1 MNGPTL
7 WNQRYQPERQLSK
20 RSGRQTWLA
29 QDLTRSEPVILKF
42 LFFGPDFDWADL
54 NLFQREAQILQT
66 LSHPAIP
73 QYRDHFEITLEGGRG
88 LALVQ
93 TYIEAPSLQEWIDQ
107 GQHFTE
113 PEVRTLAKALL
124 GILTYLHRLHP
135 PVIHRDLKP
144 SNILLGSDQ
153 QVYLVDFGS
162 VQAAAPRE
170 QGSYTVVGSYGY
182 MPLEQFGGRTVPAS
196 DLYSLGATLIHL
208 LTGQHPADLPQE
220 GSRVLFEQAVQLSV
234 PFRDWLRWITEPL
247 VGDRPASA
255 QQALEALENLEH
267 HPGLLRLEAAT
278 VPTRQPAGSLI
289 QLSKSEQTFQ
299 LVIPAKQLGALV
311 LLPFAIAWNSFITF
325 FTILSVGVAPFPANV
340 VFGLFTLPFWTVGL
354 GMVGG
359 ILYALFGKAHLHI
372 DQDRIGLTH
381 EVFGLRFR
389 KVPRSW
395 RRDIDR
401 LELVPRHHKRDSDG
415 DQVEVKP
422 QLNIWAG
429 NRKYELGAGI
439 PLQEPELEWLAS
451 ELSRWLKIPVTSAN
465 QGVFKEKIPSRM
477 PPKDQQL
484 PSQ

>member
-1 MNGPTL
+1 MAPDRPV
-7 WNQRYQPERQLSK
+7 WQQRYQLERQLSQ
-20 RSGRQTWLA
+20 RSGRHTYLA
-29 QDLTRSEPVILKF
+29 QDLLTSERVVIKL
-42 LFFGPDFDWADL
+42 LLFGPDFDWADL
-54 NLFQREAQILQT
+54 KLFEREAQILQT

-73 QYRDHFEITLEGGRG
+73 QYRDHFEISLKGGRG

-93 TYIEAPSLQEWIDQ
+93 TYIEAPSLQEWIEQ
-107 GQHFTE
+107 GRRFAE
-113 PEVRTLAKALL
+113 PEVRGLAKALL
-124 GILTYLHRLHP
+124 GILTYLHQLHP

-220 GSRVLFEQAVQLSV
+220 GSRVLFEQAVQLSP
-234 PFRDWLRWITEPL
+234 PFRDWLRWMTEPL
-247 VGDRPASA
+247 VADRPASA
-255 QQALEALENLEH
+255 QQALDALEHLDRRPALVPMEV
-267 HPGLLRLEAAT
+267 AT
-278 VPTRQPAGSLI
+278 VPTRQPAGSTL

-299 LVIPAKQLGALV
+299 VVIPAKQLGALV

-325 FTILSVGVAPFPANV
+325 FTIMSVGVAPFPANL

-359 ILYALFGKAHLHI
+359 ILYGLFGKAHLQI
-372 DQDRIGLTH
+372 DKERIGLAH

-389 KVPRSW
+389 RVPPSL

-401 LELVPRHHKRDSDG
+401 LELVPRHTKRDSDG
-415 DQVEVKP
+415 DRVEVKP

-451 ELSRWLKIPVTSAN
+451 ELSRWLKIPIER
-465 QGVFKEKIPSRM
+465 QKISG
-477 PPKDQQL
+477 
-484 PSQ
+484 

>member
-1 MNGPTL
+1 MTPERPI
-7 WNQRYQPERQLSK
+7 WHQRYRPERRLSK
-20 RSGRQTWLA
+20 RSGRHTYLA
-29 QDLTRSEPVILKF
+29 QDLLTSEQVVIKL
-42 LFFGPDFDWADL
+42 LLFGPDFDWADL
-54 NLFQREAQILQT
+54 KLFEREAQILQT

-73 QYRDHFEITLEGGRG
+73 EYRDHFEISLEGGRG

-93 TYIEAPSLQEWIDQ
+93 TYIDAPSLQEWMEQ
-107 GQHFTE
+107 GRRFAE
-113 PEVRTLAKALL
+113 PEVRELAQKLL
-124 GILTYLHRLHP
+124 RILVYLHELHP

-220 GSRVLFEQAVQLSV
+220 GARIVFEQAVHLIP
-234 PFRDWLRWITEPL
+234 PFRDWLRWMTEP
-247 VGDRPASA
+247 VVADRPTSA
-255 QQALEALENLEH
+255 RQALEALEHLDRR
-267 HPGLLRLEAAT
+267 PALIPSDAAA
-278 VPTRQPAGSLI
+278 VPTRQPAGSRI
-289 QLSKSEQTFQ
+289 QLHKSEQTFQ
-299 LVIPAKQLGALV
+299 VVIPARQIGVLV

-325 FTILSVGVAPFPANV
+325 FTITSVVLAPFPANL

-359 ILYALFGKAHLHI
+359 ILYGLFGKAHLRI
-372 DQDRIGLTH
+372 DTEYIRLAH
-381 EVFGLRFR
+381 EVFGLRFGN
-389 KVPRSW
+389 VPPS
-395 RRDIDR
+395 RRWDIDR
-401 LELVPRHHKRDSDG
+401 LELIPCQS
-415 DQVEVKP
+415 P

-451 ELSRWLKIPVTSAN
+451 ELSRWLKIPVER
-465 QGVFKEKIPSRM
+465 QKV
-477 PPKDQQL
+477 
-484 PSQ
+484 

>member
-1 MNGPTL
+1 MAPDRPV
-7 WNQRYQPERQLSK
+7 WQQRYQLERQLSQRSGRHK
-20 RSGRQTWLA
+20 RSGRHTYLA
-29 QDLTRSEPVILKF
+29 QDLLTSERVVIKL
-42 LFFGPDFDWADL
+42 LLFGPDFDWADL
-54 NLFQREAQILQT
+54 KLFEREAQILQT

-73 QYRDHFEITLEGGRG
+73 QYRDHFEISLKGGRG

-93 TYIEAPSLQEWIDQ
+93 TYIEAPSLQECIEQ
-107 GQHFTE
+107 GRRFAE
-113 PEVRTLAKALL
+113 PEVRGLAKALL
-124 GILTYLHRLHP
+124 GILIYLHQLHP

-162 VQAAAPRE
+162 VQAVAPRE

-220 GSRVLFEQAVQLSV
+220 GSRILFEQAVQLSP
-234 PFRDWLRWITEPL
+234 PFRDWLRWMTEPL
-247 VGDRPASA
+247 VADRPASA
-255 QQALEALENLEH
+255 RQALDALENLDRR
-267 HPGLLRLEAAT
+267 PALVPLEAAT
-278 VPTRQPAGSLI
+278 VPTRQPAGSTL

-299 LVIPAKQLGALV
+299 VVIPAKQPGALV

-325 FTILSVGVAPFPANV
+325 FTIMSVGGAPFPVNL
-340 VFGLFTLPFWTVGL
+340 VFGLFTLPFWTAGL

-359 ILYALFGKAHLHI
+359 ILYGLFGKAYLHI
-372 DQDRIGLTH
+372 DKERISLAH

-389 KVPRSW
+389 RVPPSL

-401 LELVPRHHKRDSDG
+401 LELVPRHTRRNSDG
-415 DQVEVKP
+415 DRVEVNP

-451 ELSRWLKIPVTSAN
+451 ELSRWLKIPIER
-465 QGVFKEKIPSRM
+465 QKISG
-477 PPKDQQL
+477 
-484 PSQ
+484 